1 MNGFRSPYRTPQTID
16 LLDSLTLFKL
26 GFDTK
31 TLYFRR
37 NLAEPRSKP
46 EIPIMVNAGN
56 HDLKEDP
63 DRVSVGAFER
73 VWGDTYFTF
82 WSHGKLFIS
91 LETQFFRSENQE
103 TKQLMAEQLDW
114 LEDTLS
120 DVSPTSPKT
129 VFMHVPLFIEHADE
143 TDSDKG
149 GFEETNFR
157 ICRNKTPS

>member
-1 MNGFRSPYRTPQTID
+1 
-16 LLDSLTLFKL
+16 
-26 GFDTK
+26 
-31 TLYFRR
+31 
-37 NLAEPRSKP
+37 
-46 EIPIMVNAGN
+46 MVNAGN

-103 TKQLMAEQLDW
+103 TKELMAEQLDW
-114 LEDTLS
+114 LKDTLS

-149 GFEETNFR
+149 GFEKTNFR
-157 ICRNKTPS
+157 ISHSYMPEKRPPPSRRFCPKRGLISEFYTVVKLQ

>member
-1 MNGFRSPYRTPQTID
+1 
-16 LLDSLTLFKL
+16 
-26 GFDTK
+26 
-31 TLYFRR
+31 
-37 NLAEPRSKP
+37 
-46 EIPIMVNAGN
+46 MVNAGN

-149 GFEETNFR
+149 GFEKTNFR
-157 ICRNKTPS
+157 ISHSYMPEKDPLLAADFVRKGVLFPNFIQ

>member
-1 MNGFRSPYRTPQTID
+1 
-16 LLDSLTLFKL
+16 
-26 GFDTK
+26 
-31 TLYFRR
+31 
-37 NLAEPRSKP
+37 
-46 EIPIMVNAGN
+46 MVNAGN

-63 DRVSVGAFER
+63 DRVSVGAYER

-103 TKQLMAEQLDW
+103 TKELMAEQLDW
-114 LEDTLS
+114 LKDTLS

-149 GFEETNFR
+149 VFATKKQTSEYRTV
-157 ICRNKTPS
+157 ICCNKTPS